1 MICRI
6 GWGVSRRISYQ
17 QSASGVA
24 ACGACR
30 RLLLQIIK
38 PLACLFLLL
47 TAVSIPAHASLNA
60 RLRRHV
66 ESLANAGGH
75 HSRAVFTAGNRWG
88 VEYVLRQM
96 RRDAGRVYAD
106 TFLVKRGGKLP
117 PFPLVNAVAVLP
129 GETDSLIII
138 CAHIDATADHDRGWR
153 ANWQTMAAPGAV
165 DNATGTAAMLGVLG
179 LAAHAPHKLH
189 YTLMFIACNAEERSL
204 GYQNSRDHHLGSR
217 YAAEKLKRE
226 GRRVKG
232 VIVMDM
238 VGYNPRE
245 QFAGLFASWRSQ
257 WLARDLYRL
266 NAYLK
271 LRLALPSSFE
281 SCPRSDNDSFERM
294 GFPAILLMESSKP
307 WTASPHHPRNT
318 TYHSSRDLP
327 GVVNYGILGQ
337 VTRLVAA
344 YVLQR

>member
-1 MICRI
+1 MDCCIWWKLSQR
-6 GWGVSRRISYQ
+6 VAFKH
-17 QSASGVA
+17 SATS
-24 ACGACR
+24 
-30 RLLLQIIK
+30 
-38 PLACLFLLL
+38 LACLLLFLL
-47 TAVSIPAHASLNA
+47 AASIPAHASLNA

-66 ESLANAGGH
+66 ESLANAGGYQ
-75 HSRAVFTAGNRWG
+75 SRAVFTEGNRWG

-96 RRDAGRVYAD
+96 RRDASRVYAD
-106 TFLVKRGGKLP
+106 TFFVKRGGKLP
-117 PFPLVNAVAVLP
+117 PSPLVNAVAMVP
-129 GETDSLIII
+129 GQSDSLIII

-153 ANWQTMAAPGAV
+153 ASWQTMAAPGAV
-165 DNATGTAAMLGVLG
+165 DNATGVAAMLGVLG
-179 LAAHAPHKLH
+179 LAAHAPNKLR

-245 QFAGLFASWRSQ
+245 QFLGLFASGRSQ

-266 NAYLK
+266 NEYLQ
-271 LRLALPSSFE
+271 LRLTLPSSFDP
-281 SCPRSDNDSFERM
+281 CMRSDNDSFERA

-307 WTASPHHPRNT
+307 WTSSPHHPRNT

-327 GVVNYGILGQ
+327 GVVNYGLLGQ

-344 YVLQR
+344 FVLRGSRRD